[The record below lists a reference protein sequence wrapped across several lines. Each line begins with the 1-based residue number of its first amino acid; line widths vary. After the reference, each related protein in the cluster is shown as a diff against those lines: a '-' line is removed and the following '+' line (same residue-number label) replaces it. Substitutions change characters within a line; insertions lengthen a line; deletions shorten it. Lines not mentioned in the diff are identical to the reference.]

1 MIDGVM
7 LYDEWLEKYK
17 PIENTI
23 TRREIFDNYGFETFD
38 KDVEFVKQHQI
49 QNIWTVV
56 DGDSGEFWIIPGF
69 RFVNRFAYMIT
80 EIPWEET
87 DGTSIVFNNV
97 FLGDEEDYQRFLK
110 RQEFDGDDEEFEEW
124 ERKIKEE

>member
-7 LYDEWLEKYK
+7 LYDEWVEKYK

-23 TRREIFDNYGFETFD
+23 KEDAMFDKYGFETFSPEID
-38 KDVEFVKQHQI
+38 IVKQHQI

-56 DGDSGEFWIIPGF
+56 DGDSGEFWITPGF

-80 EIPWEET
+80 AIPWEG
-87 DGTSIVFNNV
+87 DVDDV

>member
-7 LYDEWLEKYK
+7 LYDEWEEKYK

-23 TRREIFDNYGFETFD
+23 VGNPSFEPYGFDTHGEE
-38 KDVEFVKQHQI
+38 VEFVRQHLVE
-49 QNIWTVV
+49 NIWTVV
-56 DGDSGEFWIIPGF
+56 DGDSGEFWITPGF

-80 EIPWEET
+80 AIPWEGNV
-87 DGTSIVFNNV
+87 DDV
-97 FLGDEEDYQRFLK
+97 FLGDEEDYQRVLK